1 MAEVLIRTGFVLE
14 GLQGLLAETRKFG
27 QDVANELNKSASGVR
42 DGANALKYYVDEAG
56 RARNATGRFVSAA
69 ELAAAGIKDVGGLA
83 RYAGQGLKVMDA
95 AVAGLAASLTNSLTN
110 AIGAAAG
117 GLKGMVADFL
127 KLDGEIRKA
136 AAAAGEQ
143 GAYDRLSRVVD
154 QVGIDAAG
162 TTMEVAQMAT
172 SLVRAGFS
180 VQQTEQS
187 LGSIVRGAEATGTSF
202 EQMGDI
208 VGATIK
214 GFGLQ
219 ATDTTRV
226 VDALVQGANGS
237 ATSVSGMGMAFK
249 YAAPVAKVLGVS
261 VEDLA
266 VAIGLMTNAGITAEM
281 TGVTLRNG
289 LTKLAGAAPAA
300 GTGMRQLSGQ
310 AAIAARAMKTLQ
322 LDIYN
327 ADGTLKPMEETL
339 LKLKAAFDKLEPS
352 SKLRIA
358 SDLFGGEDDGA
369 KWLALLNQSQTEIK
383 KMAATMKSSKGATDT
398 ARTAM
403 QGLGLELQQLTGTL
417 GSLGTS
423 MGGTIGAA
431 LRPLV
436 AVLNAVAGAA
446 AALPGPIK
454 SGITTLLSL
463 YAAVVLTKVGLAG
476 LNAVLMVTTGA
487 QTARAAWVVVATL
500 LAGPVVTAINLAR
513 AAWIGFVALGPGG
526 MLVTIAL
533 IANAAAILLPI
544 FRNAKNEIQ
553 GAENQAKTLK
563 AEIRRKDE
571 LNMDTSGLKRQLAA
585 IEAKIRQLKKEAA
598 DGSIIDQAREGFD
611 VVQEASKL
619 GRSGGLLGTL
629 FGVTRKGGVEAVVA
643 LRQLQAEY
651 KLTAD
656 QARALYYDAAAQ
668 QGVKNPNLAEYW
680 QIQAILKRLPGLAQ
694 EWVEKQ
700 EMAAE
705 ASERVARSTSKITI
719 VTLDSLKTKLT
730 EAEQAIGKIDINDRM
745 GLEEA
750 QRNAADL
757 KRQIREIEEGG
768 TMMLQNAQREVE
780 LASQMVQL
788 EQQRNGLVKDRLQA
802 QQQLQSALMNYA
814 QAQEAATRSE
824 YEVLRSRNSF
834 QQQQLERELQMLR
847 ERGDAAR
854 YVPDTNYST
863 STAFID
869 AVAAKEQQI
878 AEAKRQQR
886 EIEIQATAA
895 AAQAATVRFELERRI
910 LALKQAGQ
918 VLEAQ
923 DGARTARSG
932 VLEAEKQ
939 LLSLQQKQV
948 EMQRTGAT
956 DVELQQIDQQ
966 INLQKQAVAL
976 SGQRVRDENSRMQML
991 GTIFGLEQQTLG
1003 LQQQSAANAIQA
1015 QAAGAGMEQ
1024 RLSGTLQKL
1033 QESAGAGL
1041 GLQRSI
1047 DAAGQSVRV
1056 MVGEIT
1062 AGGQT
1067 VKVFETLPPPMFQA
1081 ADAANQMAAGLA
1093 TANQNAGA
1101 LLQTLKAVAGL
1112 PRARWAGGGVEG
1124 GQQYQ
1129 VNELG
1134 QESLL
1139 DRFGRLRMINAARSS
1154 MWTAPTSGVVLPA
1167 GITADLANQGMIE
1180 GTGNMRRGVGGT
1192 VTASQAASSGGSAL
1206 GRQVARLAAATGRL
1220 EKRMSELVAKRWD
1233 VTVALPGNASSL
1245 RLSQALI

>member
-27 QDVANELNKSASGVR
+27 QDVANELSKSASGVR
-42 DGANALKYYVDEAG
+42 DGAGALKEY
-56 RARNATGRFVSAA
+56 TT
-69 ELAAAGIKDVGGLA
+69 AAGKASAENDRLAGSARQASVGIESVSGEA
-83 RYAGQGLKVMDA
+83 RRASGGIKVMDA
-95 AVAGLAASLTNSLTN
+95 AVAGLAASLTNTLTN

-117 GLKGMVADFL
+117 GLKGMVSDFL

-417 GSLGTS
+417 GSLGNS

-487 QTARAAWVVVATL
+487 KTARAAWVVVATL
-500 LAGPVVTAINLAR
+500 LAGPVVTAINLAK

-526 MLVTIAL
+526 MVASIAL
-533 IANAAAILLPI
+533 IAAAVAALLPM
-544 FRNAKNEIQ
+544 FKNAKSELQ
-553 GAENQAKTLK
+553 SAEDRAKNLR
-563 AEIRRKDE
+563 AEIKRKTE
-571 LNMDTSGLKRQLAA
+571 LNIDTSDLKRQLANL
-585 IEAKIRQLKKEAA
+585 EARIRKLRKEAA
-598 DGSIIDQAREGFD
+598 GPSPFD
-611 VVQEASKL
+611 KFKEAFDINGEFNKL
-619 GRSGGLLGTL
+619 GRGYGSISRLG
-629 FGVTRKGGVEAVVA
+629 FGKEGAMEAVVT
-643 LRQLQAEY
+643 LKQLQAQY
-651 KLTAD
+651 KITAE

-668 QGVKNPNLAEYW
+668 KGITNPNNASYK
-680 QIQAILKRLPGLAQ
+680 QIQRILAALPALTEA
-694 EWVEKQ
+694 WVQKQ
-700 EMAAE
+700 KDAA
-705 ASERVARSTSKITI
+705 AAADRVAASTGTI
-719 VTLDSLKTKLT
+719 KRVTLDSLKAALS

-745 GLEEA
+745 RLEEA
-750 QRNAADL
+750 RRNAADL

-768 TMMLQNAQREVE
+768 TMQLQNAQREVE

-802 QQQLQSALMNYA
+802 QQRLQDALMNRA

-824 YEVLRSRNSF
+824 YEVLRSRNSL

-863 STAFID
+863 SVAFID
-869 AVAAKEQQI
+869 VVVAKEKELADLKEQQ
-878 AEAKRQQR
+878 RQIDR
-886 EIEIQATAA
+886 EDLQASI
-895 AAQAATVRFELERRI
+895 QAATEKFRIEKRMLELRQVGQLIEAVSARQNAQNSALDSERKLYELMQKRI
-910 LALKQAGQ
+910 ELK
-918 VLEAQ
+918 
-923 DGARTARSG
+923 RSG
-932 VLEAEKQ
+932 ASQEE
-939 LLSLQQKQV
+939 LS
-948 EMQRTGAT
+948 MMDR
-956 DVELQQIDQQ
+956 QIDLQGRSLSISRQQ
-966 INLQKQAVAL
+966 VA
-976 SGQRVRDENSRMQML
+976 DTNSRIKSL
-991 GTIFGLEQQTLG
+991 GVVFGLEQQTLG
-1003 LQQQSAANAIQA
+1003 LQQVSAANALQSK
-1015 QAAGAGMEQ
+1015 AASQGMEQ
-1024 RLSGTLQKL
+1024 SLSSQLNRL
-1033 QESAGAGL
+1033 
-1041 GLQRSI
+1041 
-1047 DAAGQSVRV
+1047 
-1056 MVGEIT
+1056 
-1062 AGGQT
+1062 
-1067 VKVFETLPPPMFQA
+1067 QA
-1081 ADAANQMAAGLA
+1081 AATEGTQLKDSMSGAAKESKELVGTMEINGHTTRFFMMLPEVTQQAASFTNSMSDGLA
-1093 TANQNAGA
+1093 TATQNAGA